1 MELTVSQVTLLVSP
15 QNITNNSTNN
25 PDQNVNL
32 KKTKYTT
39 YGQNTFSRNMISV
52 KIKYGNMVIQHQHQ
66 HPKSATK
73 KNEDPLGTPRFKI
86 ITVRENYI
94 QAYRP
99 NLVLN
104 S

>member
-1 MELTVSQVTLLVSP
+1 
-15 QNITNNSTNN
+15 
-25 PDQNVNL
+25 
-32 KKTKYTT
+32 
-39 YGQNTFSRNMISV
+39 MILV